1 MQELMEKLS
10 RISQTLDS
18 ICNDNYIASI
28 IESDIRGCAR
38 DIDVV
43 ITNLNEINMEA
54 TKKCK

>member
-1 MQELMEKLS
+1 MKELIEKLS
-10 RISQTLDS
+10 QISQTLDS
-18 ICNDNYIASI
+18 ICDDNYIASI

-54 TKKCK
+54 TKK